1 MANNII
7 GTVGVGAQSV
17 KPDWN
22 QNDPNAKDYIKNR
35 PGGYVIPP
43 SVEITW
49 DGDTTGKETMDAG
62 NGITLVKIADEA
74 PPIEKFAVGTS
85 YKAVIMTETTYSDG
99 SNETVQKQIDLTYK
113 GDLWIGQSLSPVSW
127 ASGVTVDSVSIEG
140 LTLTKGLWFSI
151 VDGAEMPK
159 DITCG
164 ISTTDGGVK
173 KFPESSMPDEV
184 WSRISVAQD
193 MAETAQNTAN
203 TAKTTAEEAQ
213 STANTA
219 KTTAEEAQSTANEAK
234 TAAIVK
240 NPKNYL
246 AALFSK
252 KNNYEWFETPMILS
266 YHNTRGF
273 FYKDSWSMDSP
284 LSIETM
290 PSYFVC
296 ITSILQFGQVILLLS
311 RYRKSSDN
319 RWGVKGIALSEI
331 HGICKVVS
339 TLIAQNVSE
348 GLFLTLTPVQD
359 IELASSTP
367 NSTKKFKITV
377 DDSGTISA
385 TEVTT

>member
-7 GTVGVGAQSV
+7 GTVGIGAQSV

-35 PGGYVIPP
+35 PGGYAVAP
-43 SVEITW
+43 SFEITW
-49 DGDTTGKETMDAG
+49 DGDTTGKETIVVPD
-62 NGITLVKIADEA
+62 NGTLVKIADEA
-74 PPIEKFAVGTS
+74 PSIEKFTVGKN
-85 YKAVIMTETTYSDG
+85 YIAIIMAETTYSDG
-99 SNETVQKQIDLTYK
+99 SNETVQKQIGLRYG
-113 GDLWIGQSLSPVSW
+113 GDFWMGQSSSPFCI
-127 ASGVTVDSVSIEG
+127 AMGVTVDSVSIEG
-140 LTLTKGLWFSI
+140 LTLTKGLWFSL
-151 VDGAEMPK
+151 VDGAEMTK
-159 DITCG
+159 VITCG

-173 KFPESSMPDEV
+173 KFPESYMPDEV
-184 WSRISVAQD
+184 LSRISDAQD
-193 MAETAQNTAN
+193 MAETAQDTAN
-203 TAKTTAEEAQ
+203 TAQDMATVAKTTAE
-213 STANTA
+213 T
-219 KTTAEEAQSTANEAK
+219 AQSTANEAK

-273 FYKDSWSMDSP
+273 FYKDGWSTDSP

-290 PSYFVC
+290 PSHFVC
-296 ITSILQFGQVILLLS
+296 ITSILQFGRVILLLS
-311 RYRKSSDN
+311 RYRNASDN
-319 RWGVKGIALSEI
+319 RWGVTGIALSEI

-348 GLFLTLTPVQD
+348 GLFLTITPVRD

>member
-7 GTVGVGAQSV
+7 GTVGIGAQSV

-35 PGGYVIPP
+35 PGGYVVAP
-43 SVEITW
+43 SFEITW
-49 DGDTTGKETMDAG
+49 DGDTTGKET
-62 NGITLVKIADEA
+62 ITIPDGGMLVKIADEA
-74 PPIEKFAVGTS
+74 PSIEKFTVGTH
-85 YKAVIMTETTYSDG
+85 YRAIIMTEATYSDG
-99 SNETVQKQIDLTYK
+99 SNETVQKQIDLRYD
-113 GDLWIGQSLSPVSW
+113 GDLWMGQDMSH
-127 ASGVTVDSVSIEG
+127 ASIAVGVTVDSVSIEG

-151 VDGAEMPK
+151 ADVPEMQK
-159 DITCG
+159 VITCG

-173 KFPESSMPDEV
+173 KFPASLIPDEV
-184 WSRISVAQD
+184 YSGINDAQE
-193 MAETAQNTAN
+193 MAETAQNTADTATSTAQTAQSTAN
-203 TAKTTAEEAQ
+203 AAKTTAEA
-213 STANTA
+213 
-219 KTTAEEAQSTANEAK
+219 AQSTANEAK

-240 NPKNYL
+240 NQKNYL

-252 KNNYEWFETPMILS
+252 KNNYEWFEAPTILE

-284 LSIETM
+284 LSSETM
-290 PSYFVC
+290 PEYFVC
-296 ITSILQFGQVILLLS
+296 VTSILQFGKVILLLS
-311 RYRKSSDN
+311 GYINASDD
-319 RWGVKGIALSEI
+319 RWGVSGIALSEG
-331 HGICKVVS
+331 HGIYKVVS
-339 TLIAQNVSE
+339 TMIAQNVSE

-377 DDSGTISA
+377 DDAGTISA

>member
-1 MANNII
+1 MGSSNKPQI
-7 GTVGVGAQSV
+7 TKSV
-17 KPDWN
+17 V
-22 QNDPNAKDYIKNR
+22 R
-35 PGGYVIPP
+35 
-43 SVEITW
+43 
-49 DGDTTGKETMDAG
+49 
-62 NGITLVKIADEA
+62 
-74 PPIEKFAVGTS
+74 
-85 YKAVIMTETTYSDG
+85 
-99 SNETVQKQIDLTYK
+99 
-113 GDLWIGQSLSPVSW
+113 
-127 ASGVTVDSVSIEG
+127 
-140 LTLTKGLWFSI
+140 
-151 VDGAEMPK
+151 
-159 DITCG
+159 G
-164 ISTTDGGVK
+164 ISTMDGGIK
-173 KFPESSMPDEV
+173 KFPESCMPDEV

-203 TAKTTAEEAQ
+203 TATSTAQTAQ
-213 STANTA
+213 STANTAKTTADAAKTIADAA